1 MDLYRLFIRNMKKW
15 RALSGLSQKSL
26 AEKCGTGSSYIR
38 QIESGVAT
46 PSLAMVA
53 RIAGALEI
61 EPFQLLYDDDSGL
74 SRSIWERYLEGV
86 EGRLIASV
94 SSVIKSSFNEMKSTS
109 GVPMPG
115 IGIPGIEIPVSDGSN
130 IEEN

>member
-1 MDLYRLFIRNMKKW
+1 MADSSPPTTTTASTLPSSCLRLSC
-15 RALSGLSQKSL
+15 L
-26 AEKCGTGSSYIR
+26 C
-38 QIESGVAT
+38 
-46 PSLAMVA
+46 AMVA

-130 IEEN
+130 IKEN